1 MKKMFII
8 IIVLAIILMGMV
20 IYKNAAV
27 GSQNNVNIQEIE
39 KIENYISKIYMWKE
53 ITKEALPSFED
64 VNNVE
69 ELWIWEVVK
78 KNLEEYE
85 ITREQMEAKA
95 KEIFGENF
103 NREFPQEGNESFSL
117 QEEKQTYLATETMLD
132 HQEDTFLLNQIEK
145 TKEGYIVE
153 VIEYLGDYAEGNSVI
168 IRNLQEEEIGRVGI
182 NDSETKMQEIVKNN
196 VERFDKKKV
205 YLKNEKDRL
214 VVQKVEK
221 G

>member
-1 MKKMFII
+1 MKKMLII
-8 IIVLAIILMGMV
+8 IMILVLILVGMV
-20 IYKNAAV
+20 IYKKTAV
-27 GSQNNVNIQEIE
+27 GTKNNVNIQEIE

-53 ITKEALPSFED
+53 ITKEALPVFED
-64 VNNVE
+64 INNAE

-85 ITREQMEAKA
+85 VSKEEIKEKA
-95 KEIFGENF
+95 KELLGEEF
-103 NREFPQEGNESFSL
+103 NRDFPKEGNQSFEYN
-117 QEEKQTYLATETMLD
+117 EENQMYLATETVLD
-132 HQEDTFLLNQIEK
+132 EKEDTFLLNHIEK
-145 TKEGYIVE
+145 TKEGYTVE
-153 VIEYLGDYAEGNSVI
+153 MIEYLEDYTEENSVI

-196 VERFDKKKV
+196 VERFDRKKV
-205 YLKNEKDRL
+205 YLKNQNDKL